1 MDFFAALFYK
11 RFFIPTTDK
20 KLVEIEIKV
29 NICWFRLW
37 APCVTVGNGPHVLGN
52 EPYLSTQFMHRVIL
66 IMGRLG
72 WVVCL
77 SWP

>member
-1 MDFFAALFYK
+1 MIFFAALFYK

-37 APCVTVGNGPHVLGN
+37 APGVTVGNGPHVLGN
-52 EPYLSTQFMHRVIL
+52 EPYCI
-66 IMGRLG
+66 
-72 WVVCL
+72 
-77 SWP
+77 